1 MASELDL
8 ASENV
13 PRASDA
19 DYFLPYL
26 CYGRVH
32 RNGDECVQRLFRIL
46 TLYGGPN
53 CDGLGSFEHGDV
65 ELSGSDKQ
73 GRRRNRTNCSFELLS
88 SVLDLGYTSCLYFQ
102 DDQTRTVRDLNLA
115 ATAYQVPLDCTGNA
129 CDSNCYGVLHSLQHA
144 LESKECP
151 VFHCNLYWLSSFL
164 VHCAS

>member
-102 DDQTRTVRDLNLA
+102 DDKSQRIPNRNLA
-115 ATAYQVPLDCTGNA
+115 STAYKVVTTCSGDAPNRY
-129 CDSNCYGVLHSLQHA
+129 CDGVLHT
-144 LESKECP
+144 
-151 VFHCNLYWLSSFL
+151 V
-164 VHCAS
+164 